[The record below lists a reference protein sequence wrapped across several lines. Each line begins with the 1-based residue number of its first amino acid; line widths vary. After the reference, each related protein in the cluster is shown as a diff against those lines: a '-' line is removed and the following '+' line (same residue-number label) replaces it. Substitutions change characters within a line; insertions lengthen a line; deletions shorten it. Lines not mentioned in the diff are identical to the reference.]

1 MVTVNMNAANKL
13 NRIILDSSKSPG
25 DGPAGYELYVKNGA
39 NADWKLVAEGKNGTS
54 VLIIGF
60 PEETATHFKII
71 QTGTKGGY
79 WSIHELYAALVDD
92 TPTSISPEV
101 IESAGEIYYYDG
113 RLAWS
118 GLKSD
123 VDNQVEI
130 IDLSGRRI
138 LSQQVN
144 TNSLQLSGMQGG
156 FYIVVVSDGTNVL
169 RKKLFFKE

>member
-1 MVTVNMNAANKL
+1 M
-13 NRIILDSSKSPG
+13 
-25 DGPAGYELYVKNGA
+25 
-39 NADWKLVAEGKNGTS
+39 
-54 VLIIGF
+54 IIGF

>member
-1 MVTVNMNAANKL
+1 MNAANKL

-60 PEETATHFKII
+60 PEETATHFKIT

-101 IESAGEIYYYDG
+101 AESAGEIYYYNAQ
-113 RLAWS
+113 LSWS
-118 GLKSD
+118 GLKND
-123 VDNQVEI
+123 VNNQVEI
-130 IDLSGRRI
+130 IDLSGRRV
-138 LSQQVN
+138 LLQQVN

-169 RKKLFFKE
+169 RKKLFFKD